1 MVKRP
6 SAPCNKVGCAAAW
19 PSMEARGNVPPM
31 ITKILF
37 TAAVIAIVYL
47 LARTRTRRSG
57 ALQRHEALIAPRSA
71 RPAPATSGERIP
83 RYLAYALL
91 GTMLAGSAAFIFM
104 DWRDQ
109 YRVVIVRVINTNNGN
124 SVTYQARR
132 GDVKDRS
139 LETIDG
145 RRVVLAS
152 VERLEFGTR

>member
-1 MVKRP
+1 
-6 SAPCNKVGCAAAW
+6 
-19 PSMEARGNVPPM
+19 M

-47 LARTRTRRSG
+47 LARTRSRRSG
-57 ALQRHEALIAPRSA
+57 ALQRPRVRTLPRSA
-71 RPAPATSGERIP
+71 PSAPAVPGERLP

-91 GTMLAGSAAFIFM
+91 GIMLAGSTVFIFM
-104 DWRDQ
+104 EWRDQ
-109 YRVVIVRVINTNNGN
+109 YRVVTVRVINTNNGN

-145 RRVVLAS
+145 RRVVLAA
-152 VERLEFGTR
+152 VERLEFGAR